1 MAGLGVAIPLMM
13 AGLYTLS
20 SAIVAANGLTL
31 VQVIGNKDDKHHI
44 VYSEKPDVPKGG
56 CRIVI
61 VNQGKS
67 WNRAVRIYQDKD
79 VEQWTEVKC
88 GDSTGKIARTNP
100 AIKFD
105 NKRADFKAGKTMYLA
120 IMKPAA
126 FGIWITEGGILIP
139 EDKLH
144 EFDGKTIYVYFDD
157 AGDKF
162 FEKAENRLFMNKL
175 T

>member
-1 MAGLGVAIPLMM
+1 MASYAISLVG
-13 AGLYTLS
+13 AVILD
-20 SAIVAANGLTL
+20 SAIITAAGLTL
-31 VQVIGNKDDKHHI
+31 IQTIGNKDDKHYI
-44 VYSEKPDVPKGG
+44 VYSNKPDVPKGG
-56 CRIVI
+56 CRVVI

-67 WNRAVRIYQDKD
+67 WNKAVRIYQDKD
-79 VEQWTEVKC
+79 VEEWTEVKC
-88 GDSTGKIARTNP
+88 GDSTGKVARTNP

-105 NKRADFKAGKTMYLA
+105 NKRAEFKTGKKMYLA

-126 FGIWITEGGILIP
+126 TGIWLTEGGIVIS

-144 EFDGKTIYVYFDD
+144 EFDGKTIYIYFDD

-162 FEKAENRLFMNKL
+162 FEKAENRLNMKKL